1 MDSLSRKTTIL
12 GVGLLGGSLGM
23 ALRRFGLAETIEA
36 WSPGAATRRA
46 CAAAEWCDRVHD
58 SPGEACRGADL
69 VFLCGPVDSIPPLLS
84 EIAPFCGGGCLVT
97 DVGSTKGAICA
108 AAATIFPASHP
119 ACFIG
124 SHPMAGSEKSG
135 LAHATPTL
143 FTDRICIVTPGGE
156 SPPGAVRRIS
166 DLWSAIGMRI
176 HACPPDEHDR
186 IVSHTSHLPHFLA
199 ATLANTLAGIAPEWA
214 ECSGPGLRDTTR
226 IAAGDP
232 TLWSAIFRS
241 NEAALR
247 ESIHD
252 FERALHAMKSA
263 LDKTGDSDLGLL
275 LRTARDFRLRL
286 DGNDGTPAP
295 SA

>member
-12 GVGLLGGSLGM
+12 GAGLLGGSLGM
-23 ALRRFGLAETIEA
+23 ALRRFGLADTVDV
-36 WSPGAATRRA
+36 WSPGPATRRA
-46 CAAAEWCDRVHD
+46 CAEAHWCDRVHD

-69 VFLCGPVDSIPPLLS
+69 VVLCGPVDTSPALLS
-84 EIAPFCGGGCLVT
+84 EIAPFCGGDCLVT
-97 DVGSTKGAICA
+97 DVGSTKGAVCRA
-108 AAATIFPASHP
+108 AAAIFPASHP

-143 FTDRICIVTPGGE
+143 FSGGICIVTPTEG
-156 SPPGAVRRIS
+156 SPAEAVGRIGAV
-166 DLWSAIGMRI
+166 WSALGMSLRT
-176 HACPPDEHDR
+176 CPPDEHDR
-186 IVSHTSHLPHFLA
+186 IVAHTSHLPHFLA
-199 ATLANTLAGIAPEWA
+199 ATLANALAGSPPEWA

-232 TLWSAIFRS
+232 ALWTAIFRS

-252 FERALHAMKSA
+252 FEKALHGMKQA
-263 LDKTGDSDLGLL
+263 LDQPDDREIGLF
-275 LRTARDFRLRL
+275 LRTAREFRLRL
-286 DGNDGTPAP
+286 KENDGARDP